1 MTYAIRQ
8 TAAAIVA
15 AASDF
20 VLKGRAPIPAVPIEG
35 PYSAALASQ
44 IERDRVAG
52 SKPMTVALLNT
63 WPFDARIAWLMNN
76 FETDERFAHAWSVAR
91 TTMATEPIDL
101 PLEIERRWQK
111 RAARNW

>member
-76 FETDERFAHAWSVAR
+76 FETDERYAHAANIAR
-91 TTMATEPIDL
+91 QAMMAAPIGF

-111 RAARNW
+111 RAAKNW